1 MKSAGGVTRL
11 KARASAGPGSD
22 AGDDISGQLLI
33 EESVCCALNAGW
45 NLYET
50 HFTLLS
56 VRRVEP
62 FARLLTERFLNF
74 DPHRAIAQLAE
85 KLNLPDLA
93 FDESGQCVLAT
104 EDFEVYLDLVT
115 ETDSLFVYAKIGEL
129 AGTAPL
135 DFYKAL
141 LDANFL
147 NRGTA
152 GCTIGLDDRSGVIL
166 LSTRWAL
173 QELDDEIFEPRLL
186 DVCEA
191 IDFWVTRI
199 RVLLE
204 ESVPDRGGAES
215 ISLGAAAL
223 SAGSMIRG

>member
-1 MKSAGGVTRL
+1 MKSAGGVARL
-11 KARASAGPGSD
+11 KARASTGPGPD
-22 AGDDISGQLLI
+22 AGDDTWGESLI
-33 EESVCCALNAGW
+33 GKSVCCALNEGW
-45 NLYET
+45 NLQEAYS
-50 HFTLLS
+50 TLLS
-56 VRRVEP
+56 VRRSKL
-62 FARLLTERFLNF
+62 FARPFTERFLNF
-74 DPHRAIAQLAE
+74 DPHGAIAQLAE

-129 AGTAPL
+129 AGTVPP

-186 DVCEA
+186 DICEA
-191 IDFWVTRI
+191 IDFWIARI

-204 ESVPDRGGAES
+204 ESVPDGGGAES

-223 SAGSMIRG
+223 